1 MAAITP
7 TAPTALDDLTA
18 VAIDLPPGSAVLCED
33 RGRRHVLDPVD
44 HFYGPLVGLSC
55 PFEVAAVG
63 SVADCVVM
71 YGDCPVPAVVAWAA
85 DRLGQATM
93 GVRIGTDGNDSGFA
107 AGKLADCPGLDVAR
121 RALGMATPVCRT
133 RVVSMADAVFFH
145 RVLGAIDRLAS
156 PRRLSDRR
164 SARPGKHRD
173 HIDPLASPRRLSDGS
188 DATEPER
195 RSGGG
200 PTSANGPGPARA
212 EPCERLGWGE
222 MAALHPLAQGGSLT
236 PAELLE
242 RRTAFDRAHTWSSLR
257 RSASLQ
263 GSDEPMVAPGL
274 TPAVAAWL
282 DDGTFARWVLAGLGD
297 TDAAR
302 AEVATIPHPP
312 CQRPGSSPCR

>member
-55 PFEVAAVG
+55 PFEVVAVG

-156 PRRLSDRR
+156 PRRLSD
-164 SARPGKHRD
+164 
-173 HIDPLASPRRLSDGS
+173 GS

-195 RSGGG
+195 RSDGG
-200 PTSANGPGPARA
+200 PASANGPGPARA

-222 MAALHPLAQGGSLT
+222 MAAMHPLAQGASLT
-236 PAELLE
+236 PVELLE

-282 DDGTFARWVLAGLGD
+282 DDGSFARWVLAGLGD
-297 TDAAR
+297 VDAAR
-302 AEVATIPHPP
+302 AEATAALAPPVAANLQAALTAP
-312 CQRPGSSPCR
+312 

>member
-7 TAPTALDDLTA
+7 TAPTALDNLTA

-33 RGRRHVLDPVD
+33 RGRRHVLNPVD

-55 PFEVAAVG
+55 PFEVVAVG

-145 RVLGAIDRLAS
+145 RLLRAIN
-156 PRRLSDRR
+156 RRLD
-164 SARPGKHRD
+164 
-173 HIDPLASPRRLSDGS
+173 
-188 DATEPER
+188 
-195 RSGGG
+195 
-200 PTSANGPGPARA
+200 
-212 EPCERLGWGE
+212 WGE
-222 MAALHPLAQGGSLT
+222 MAALHPLARGISLT
-236 PAELLE
+236 PVELLE
-242 RRTAFDRAHTWSSLR
+242 RRTVFDRTHTWSSLR

-282 DDGTFARWVLAGLGD
+282 DDGSFARWVLAGLGD

-302 AEVATIPHPP
+302 AEVTAALAPP
-312 CQRPGSSPCR
+312 VAAKLQAALTAP

>member
-18 VAIDLPPGSAVLCED
+18 FAIDLPTGSAVLCDD
-33 RGRRHVLDPVD
+33 RGRRHVLEPVD

-85 DRLGQATM
+85 NRLGQATM
-93 GVRIGTDGNDSGFA
+93 GVRVGNDSGFA

-121 RALGMATPVCRT
+121 RALGMSTPVCRT

-145 RVLGAIDRLAS
+145 RVLRAIDRLAS
-156 PRRLSDRR
+156 PRGPGNGSEPKR
-164 SARPGKHRD
+164 RPG
-173 HIDPLASPRRLSDGS
+173 DGP
-188 DATEPER
+188 DAAEPER
-195 RSGGG
+195 RSDIG
-200 PTSANGPGPARA
+200 PASANGPGLARA
-212 EPCERLGWGE
+212 KPCKRLGWGE
-222 MAALHPLAQGGSLT
+222 LAALHPLAQGASVT
-236 PAELLE
+236 PVELLE
-242 RRTAFDRAHTWSSLR
+242 RRAAFDRTHTWSSLR
-257 RSASLQ
+257 RAASLQ

-282 DDGTFARWVLAGLGD
+282 DDGSFARWVLAGLGD
-297 TDAAR
+297 IDATR
-302 AEVATIPHPP
+302 AEVTASLAPLVATELQTALTAP
-312 CQRPGSSPCR
+312 

>member
-18 VAIDLPPGSAVLCED
+18 FAIDLPPGSAVLCGD
-33 RGRRHVLDPVD
+33 RGRRHVLEPVD

-85 DRLGQATM
+85 DRLGRATM
-93 GVRIGTDGNDSGFA
+93 GVRVGNDSGFA
-107 AGKLADCPGLDVAR
+107 TGKLADCPGLDVAR

-145 RVLGAIDRLAS
+145 RVLRAIDR
-156 PRRLSDRR
+156 
-164 SARPGKHRD
+164 
-173 HIDPLASPRRLSDGS
+173 
-188 DATEPER
+188 
-195 RSGGG
+195 
-200 PTSANGPGPARA
+200 
-212 EPCERLGWGE
+212 RLGWGE
-222 MAALHPLAQGGSLT
+222 MAALHPLAQGVSVT
-236 PAELLE
+236 PVELLE
-242 RRTAFDRAHTWSSLR
+242 RRTAFDRDHTWSSLR
-257 RSASLQ
+257 RAASLQ

-282 DDGTFARWVLAGLGD
+282 DDGSFARWVLAGLGD
-297 TDAAR
+297 IDAAR
-302 AEVATIPHPP
+302 TEVTASLAPP
-312 CQRPGSSPCR
+312 VAAKLQAALTAP

>member
-1 MAAITP
+1 MAAVTP

-33 RGRRHVLDPVD
+33 RGRHHVLEPVD

-85 DRLGQATM
+85 NRFGQATM
-93 GVRIGTDGNDSGFA
+93 VVRIGNDSGFA
-107 AGKLADCPGLDVAR
+107 TGKLTDCPGLDVAR
-121 RALGMATPVCRT
+121 RALSMSTPVCRT
-133 RVVSMADAVFFH
+133 RVVSMADAVFLH
-145 RVLGAIDRLAS
+145 RVLRAIDRLGA
-156 PRRLSDRR
+156 
-164 SARPGKHRD
+164 HREPD
-173 HIDPLASPRRLSDGS
+173 GGS
-188 DATEPER
+188 DAAEPER
-195 RSGGG
+195 RPVGG
-200 PTSANGPGPARA
+200 PASANGPGPVRA

-222 MAALHPLAQGGSLT
+222 LAALHPLAQGVSLT

-242 RRTAFDRAHTWSSLR
+242 RRVAFDRTHTWSSLR
-257 RSASLQ
+257 RAASLQ

-282 DDGTFARWVLAGLGD
+282 DDGSFARWVLAGLGD

-302 AEVATIPHPP
+302 AEVTAALAPP
-312 CQRPGSSPCR
+312 VADKLQAALAAPRTLAAREP

>member
-18 VAIDLPPGSAVLCED
+18 FAIDLPPGSAVLCGD
-33 RGRRHVLDPVD
+33 RGRRHVLEPVD

-85 DRLGQATM
+85 NRLGQATM
-93 GVRIGTDGNDSGFA
+93 GVRIGNDGNDSGFA

-145 RVLGAIDRLAS
+145 RVLGAVNRL
-156 PRRLSDRR
+156 
-164 SARPGKHRD
+164 GTHRGPD
-173 HIDPLASPRRLSDGS
+173 DGS
-188 DATEPER
+188 GTAELER

-200 PTSANGPGPARA
+200 PASANRPGPART
-212 EPCERLGWGE
+212 EPCERLDWGE
-222 MAALHPLAQGGSLT
+222 MAALHPLAQGVSLT

-242 RRTAFDRAHTWSSLR
+242 RRTAFDRTHTWSSLR

-282 DDGTFARWVLAGLGD
+282 DDGSFARWVLAGLGGID
-297 TDAAR
+297 TARTEVTASLAPLVAAKLQ
-302 AEVATIPHPP
+302 AALTAP
-312 CQRPGSSPCR
+312 

>member
-18 VAIDLPPGSAVLCED
+18 FAIDLPPGSAVLCGH
-33 RGRRHVLDPVD
+33 RGRRHVLEPVD

-55 PFEVAAVG
+55 PFEVDAVG

-93 GVRIGTDGNDSGFA
+93 GVRVGNDSGFA

-145 RVLGAIDRLAS
+145 RVLRAIDRLAS
-156 PRRLSDRR
+156 PRGPGNGSEPEW
-164 SARPGKHRD
+164 RPDDGP
-173 HIDPLASPRRLSDGS
+173 DPAESERRL
-188 DATEPER
+188 AEMEPV
-195 RSGGG
+195 
-200 PTSANGPGPARA
+200 PARA
-212 EPCERLGWGE
+212 KPCKRLGWGE
-222 MAALHPLAQGGSLT
+222 MAALHPLAQGASVT
-236 PAELLE
+236 PVELLE
-242 RRTAFDRAHTWSSLR
+242 RRTAFDKTHTWSSLR
-257 RSASLQ
+257 RAASLQ

-282 DDGTFARWVLAGLGD
+282 DDGSFARWVLAGLGD
-297 TDAAR
+297 IDTAR
-302 AEVATIPHPP
+302 AEVTASLAPP
-312 CQRPGSSPCR
+312 VAAKLQAALTAP